1 MARLRRD
8 GGGVSAI
15 RGEPLTRSD
24 LVIESSSW
32 SNAVVGKS
40 SEWISL
46 DSSCPATRTAGE
58 RAFKQELAWASHLSV
73 PAVMIPTP
81 TKNCCNLSRCLN
93 QALLQATYLQI
104 WVKVPLTSAAKMIGD
119 ELKDDDDAAKD
130 GEPEAMEVV
139 AAGAG
144 EGGAAGEGKSDG
156 GDGGGDGDGMGEGV
170 GGGGVGAGMV
180 HLDLQQSS
188 RSSDEAR
195 EEAGWLAWNTLRC
208 LCEQNAQLSVC
219 LEITAELPE
228 EVVLQ
233 RWLGE
238 PIKSA
243 IINTDVRRPEGRRGR
258 EGRAGERESGR
269 EPLAGES
276 IH

>member
-1 MARLRRD
+1 M
-8 GGGVSAI
+8 SAI

-81 TKNCCNLSRCLN
+81 SKNCCNLSRCLN

-119 ELKDDDDAAKD
+119 ELKDDNDAAKD

-156 GDGGGDGDGMGEGV
+156 EDGGGDGDGVGE
-170 GGGGVGAGMV
+170 GVGAGMV

-243 IINTDVRRPEGRRGR
+243 IINTDVRKPEARRKR
-258 EGRAGERESGR
+258 ETERETA
-269 EPLAGES
+269 EKN
-276 IH
+276 